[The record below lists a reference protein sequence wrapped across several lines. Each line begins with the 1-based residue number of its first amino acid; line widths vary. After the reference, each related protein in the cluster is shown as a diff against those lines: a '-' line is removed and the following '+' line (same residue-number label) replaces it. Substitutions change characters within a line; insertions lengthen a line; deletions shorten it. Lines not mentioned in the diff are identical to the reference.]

1 MNYIIICCVC
11 LIFIHFCLYYLNI
24 DIFKLS
30 NNTMSNDNTMSNNNT
45 MSTKIDVIDIE
56 ESINQLKNLNNYID
70 NGPKNTTLC

>member
-1 MNYIIICCVC
+1 VC

-30 NNTMSNDNTMSNNNT
+30 NNTMSNDTVSNDNTMSNT
-45 MSTKIDVIDIE
+45 IDVIDIE

>member
-30 NNTMSNDNTMSNNNT
+30 NNTMSNDTVSNDNTMSNT
-45 MSTKIDVIDIE
+45 IDVIDIE

>member
-1 MNYIIICCVC
+1 VC

-30 NNTMSNDNTMSNNNT
+30 NNTMSNTMSNNTITNVNT
-45 MSTKIDVIDIE
+45 SSNTIDVIDIE

>member
-30 NNTMSNDNTMSNNNT
+30 NNTMSNTMSNDNT
-45 MSTKIDVIDIE
+45 SCNTIDVIDIE